1 MTSASNR
8 WLYYLLAIAA
18 ILCSVV
24 SLFALIAMNAPRWIG
39 LLNIAAV
46 ILVLLAAKTRGKS
59 IRAKDG

>member
-1 MTSASNR
+1 MTSAPNR
-8 WLYYLLAIAA
+8 WLYYVLAIAA
-18 ILCSVV
+18 ILCSVA

-39 LLNIAAV
+39 LLNITAV